1 MERKPKKGARGHRPI
16 FALLSRKKTLYSTRR
31 LLEAARARGFR
42 TKVVDVLRCNLV
54 IERGRPRILIAA
66 EELSGVAV
74 AGPRPGAP
82 VAGGGPAGGGP
93 PEARR
98 GAGGPRPGEITPRRR
113 HTPPPPPPP

>member
-42 TKVVDVLRCNLV
+42 TKVVDVLRSNLV

-74 AGPRPGAP
+74 AVPPPGAP
-82 VAGGGPAGGGP
+82 GGGP
-93 PEARR
+93 PPP
-98 GAGGPRPGEITPRRR
+98 GGGPPGGGGGPGGCGPGARALRR
-113 HTPPPPPPP
+113 

>member
-66 EELSGVAV
+66 EELSG
-74 AGPRPGAP
+74 
-82 VAGGGPAGGGP
+82 
-93 PEARR
+93 
-98 GAGGPRPGEITPRRR
+98 
-113 HTPPPPPPP
+113 